1 MLQSRMG
8 STRFRASKLVV
19 SLVGCLI
26 AASASAQSYPVK
38 PVRIVV
44 PLAAGGGVD
53 NVARAFA
60 QKYSEAWK
68 QPVIV
73 ENRPGAGNIIGAE
86 HVAKSAPDGYTLLA
100 SSSSLASNAVL
111 FKKLPFD
118 AVKDFA
124 PVTQFIATQLFLAMN
139 PKVPANNVRELI
151 AYAKAQPGKLNYG
164 STGIGSG
171 AHLISEMLKI
181 DTGIDVVHVPYKGDA
196 PLMPALLGGEIQFG
210 FLTASA
216 VLPHVKTGRLRALAV
231 SGRTR
236 VGSAPDLPT
245 MMEAGV
251 PTFEFESWIGL
262 FAPAGTP
269 LDIQNAISAETAR
282 ALKDADMIARLP
294 GWGGDAVGSRPEA
307 FAARYRGDIA
317 KLGKVVSEAR
327 IPLAE

>member
-1 MLQSRMG
+1 MLKALR
-8 STRFRASKLVV
+8 
-19 SLVGCLI
+19 GCLCLALGLI
-26 AASASAQSYPVK
+26 CVAAFPVWSQGYPLK

-60 QKYSEAWK
+60 QKFSEAWK

-86 HVAKSAPDGYTLLA
+86 HVARSAPDGYTLLA

-111 FKKLPFD
+111 FRKLPFD
-118 AVKDFA
+118 AIRDFS
-124 PVTQFIATQLFLAMN
+124 PVTQFIATQLFLAIN
-139 PKVPANNVRELI
+139 PAVPANNVRELL
-151 AYAKAQPGKLNYG
+151 AYARAQPGKLNYG

-181 DTGIDVVHVPYKGDA
+181 DTGINVVHVPYKGDA
-196 PLMPALLGGEIQFG
+196 PLMPALLNGEIQFS

-216 VLPHVKTGRLRALAV
+216 VLPNARAGRLRALAV
-231 SGRTR
+231 TGRTR
-236 VGSAPDLPT
+236 VGTAPELPT
-245 MMEAGV
+245 MIEAGV
-251 PTFEFESWIGL
+251 PGFEFESWIGL

-269 LDIQNAISAETAR
+269 QEILMTISAETAR
-282 ALKDADMIARLP
+282 ALKQADIISRLP
-294 GWGGDAVGSRPEA
+294 GWGGDAVGSTPEA

-317 KLGKVVSEAR
+317 KLGKVVSEAK
-327 IPLAE
+327 IPLAD

>member
-1 MLQSRMG
+1 MRGWKINLIEQAMM
-8 STRFRASKLVV
+8 AVLLAPLVV
-19 SLVGCLI
+19 
-26 AASASAQSYPVK
+26 AAQGYPVK

-53 NVARAFA
+53 SVARAFA

-68 QPVIV
+68 LPVIV
-73 ENRPGAGNIIGAE
+73 ENRPGAGNIIGADY
-86 HVAKSAPDGYTLLA
+86 VAKSAPDGYTLLA

-111 FKKLPFD
+111 FRKLPFD
-118 AVKDFA
+118 AVRDFA
-124 PVTQFIATQLFLAMN
+124 PVTQFIATQLFLALN
-139 PKVPANNVRELI
+139 QKVPASNVRELI
-151 AYAKAQPGKLNYG
+151 AYAKSQPGKLNYG

-171 AHLISEMLKI
+171 AHLISEMLKM

-196 PLMPALLGGEIQFG
+196 PLMPALLNGEIQFG

-216 VLPHVKTGRLRALAV
+216 VLPHAKAGRLRALAV
-231 SGRTR
+231 TGRTR
-236 VGSAPDLPT
+236 VGTAPDLPT

-251 PTFEFESWIGL
+251 PNFEFESWIGL

-269 LDIQNAISAETAR
+269 GEILGAISAETAR
-282 ALKDADMIARLP
+282 ALRQPDIIARLP
-294 GWGGDAVGSRPEA
+294 GWGGDAVGSTPEA

>member
-1 MLQSRMG
+1 MQKVIRRLLTQAIAIG
-8 STRFRASKLVV
+8 CFAT
-19 SLVGCLI
+19 VG
-26 AASASAQSYPVK
+26 AFAQGYPSK

-53 NVARAFA
+53 SVARAFA
-60 QKYSEAWK
+60 QKFSEAWK

-86 HVAKSAPDGYTLLA
+86 HVAKPAPDGYTLLA
-100 SSSSLASNAVL
+100 SSSSLAGNAVL
-111 FKKLPFD
+111 FRKLPFD
-118 AVKDFA
+118 PVKDFA

-151 AYAKAQPGKLNYG
+151 AHARAQPGKLNYG

-181 DTGIDVVHVPYKGDA
+181 ETGIDVVHVPYKGDA
-196 PLMPALLGGEIQFG
+196 PLMPALLSGEIHFS

-216 VLPHVKTGRLRALAV
+216 VLPNAKAGRLRALAV
-231 SGRTR
+231 TGRTR
-236 VGSAPDLPT
+236 VSAAPDLPT

-251 PTFEFESWIGL
+251 PGFEFESWIGL

-269 LDIQNAISAETAR
+269 QEVLAAISAETAR
-282 ALKDADMIARLP
+282 ALRQPDIIARLP
-294 GWGGDAVGSRPEA
+294 GWGGEAVGSSPEA

-327 IPLAE
+327 IPLAD

>member
-1 MLQSRMG
+1 MPG
-8 STRFRASKLVV
+8 WAGKLTGQALLACLLAP
-19 SLVGCLI
+19 LV
-26 AASASAQSYPVK
+26 AAGQGYPAK

-53 NVARAFA
+53 SVARAFA
-60 QKYSEAWK
+60 QKYSEAWRL
-68 QPVIV
+68 PVIV
-73 ENRPGAGNIIGAE
+73 ENRPGAGNIIGADY
-86 HVAKSAPDGYTLLA
+86 VAKSAPDGYTLLA

-111 FKKLPFD
+111 FRKLPFD
-118 AVKDFA
+118 AVRDFA
-124 PVTQFIATQLFLAMN
+124 PVTQFIATQLFLALN

-196 PLMPALLGGEIQFG
+196 PLMPALLNGEIQFG

-216 VLPHVKTGRLRALAV
+216 VLPHAKTGRLRALAV
-231 SGRTR
+231 TGRTR
-236 VGSAPDLPT
+236 VSTAPDLPT

-251 PTFEFESWIGL
+251 PNFEFESWIGL

-269 LDIQNAISAETAR
+269 GDILGAISAETAR
-282 ALKDADMIARLP
+282 ALKQPDMIARLP
-294 GWGGDAVGSRPEA
+294 GWGGDAVGSTPDA